1 MGSSLRNVKEIRMIL
16 EFKKPKPTK
25 EAVHLN
31 AIINQMKRYYK
42 PGEMSSSDIAKVI
55 TPFLIYLRKYGLN
68 STFSTLKNN
77 QQILTIVTALL
88 GELTPDEIMLYYP
101 VTKYYQ
107 GGRWQVKD
115 YYSTLEYI
123 STIPSDKPI
132 GKSFEEVFSFIWE
145 YQNRHIKALGVAIMR
160 NLDKFQEMTG
170 KETFKEYLVRVPEPS
185 KLDFTV
191 IKRGEDQE

>member
-1 MGSSLRNVKEIRMIL
+1 MIL
-16 EFKKPKPTK
+16 EFKKTKQTK
-25 EAVHLN
+25 EAVYLN

-55 TPFLIYLRKYGLN
+55 TPFLIYLRKYGLS
-68 STFSTLKNN
+68 STFNTLKSN

-88 GELTPDEIMLYYP
+88 GELTPSEITLYYP

-107 GGRWQVKD
+107 GGKWEVKD
-115 YYSTLEYI
+115 YYSTLEYL

-132 GKSFEEVFSFIWE
+132 GQSFEEVFSFIWE
-145 YQNRHIKALGVAIMR
+145 YQNPHIKSLGVSIMR

-170 KETFKEYLVRVPEPS
+170 KETFKDHLMRVPAPS
-185 KLDFTV
+185 KLEFT
-191 IKRGEDQE
+191 ILKGGKDQG